1 MQLFFQLQ
9 LLDIIGYDRCTSS
22 WHQNFDAFDS
32 DKLVVLSSV
41 KLCQALSSLVK
52 VMMVRCKCD
61 HTSVSPTCLES

>member
-1 MQLFFQLQ
+1 MCNKQNCMQLFFQLQ

-41 KLCQALSSLVK
+41 KLCQALSSFVK
-52 VMMVRCKCD
+52 LGQGHDGPVQM
-61 HTSVSPTCLES
+61 